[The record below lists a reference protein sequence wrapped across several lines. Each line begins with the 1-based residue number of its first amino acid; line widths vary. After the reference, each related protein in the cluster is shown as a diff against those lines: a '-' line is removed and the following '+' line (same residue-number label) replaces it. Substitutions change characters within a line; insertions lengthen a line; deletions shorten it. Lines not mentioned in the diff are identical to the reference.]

1 MNMTLCIMPSW
12 VSLFFEIMDNTFLGT
27 LCAGILLAL
36 FGFHLYR
43 KQKVVDIKYE
53 DLRRVRDAASLLLA
67 SIEIAFKKYEEQLNI
82 YTNKDGQLYLI
93 KEIKS
98 KLKDLGQFP
107 DDEIMKDFQKMTY
120 EISNNTDS
128 LIALL
133 QIKGNYNKDIEKII
147 KNVAT
152 FNFFVGSAHI
162 LHLFDAKILEEHRK
176 RVSESL
182 KIIRITLKEI
192 IEQK

>member
-1 MNMTLCIMPSW
+1 MPSW
-12 VSLFFEIMDNTFLGT
+12 VSLFFEIMNNTFWGT
-27 LCAGILLAL
+27 LGAGILLAL

-133 QIKGNYNKDIEKII
+133 QIKGNYDEDIEKII

-162 LHLFDAKILEEHRK
+162 IHLFDAEILEEHRK